1 MSNAEICQR
10 IQKFNSNPERD
21 QELIHRLIRLP

>member
-21 QELIHRLIRLP
+21 QELLQLKYKKM